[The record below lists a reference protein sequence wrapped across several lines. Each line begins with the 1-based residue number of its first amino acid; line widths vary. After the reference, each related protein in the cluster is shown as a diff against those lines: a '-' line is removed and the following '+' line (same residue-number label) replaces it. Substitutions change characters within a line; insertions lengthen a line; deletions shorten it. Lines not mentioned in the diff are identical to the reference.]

1 MNMKEIAKMAGVS
14 VATVSYVLN
23 GTGNVSDKK
32 RKEILDIVGK
42 EGYQPNRI
50 AKSLR
55 TRKSNT
61 IGIMVEDITAF
72 QTPRII
78 NGINEYAEKNGYTVI
93 LNDMSFLKR
102 VGKNFESI
110 RRHDDII
117 KKEVALFEKAQVGG
131 IVYVALHDR
140 DVSGLIPPCK
150 VPVVLVYCYD
160 ITHQNYCVTYDNVD
174 ISREVA
180 RFFLNHRHRSFGI
193 ICGSDGSRPSQKR
206 YGAYIEQLEE
216 SGVRADDVWTYTGDW
231 EFESGEEAY
240 REYKKLREKPTAV
253 FAMNDLMAVGFM
265 DAALSDGKKI
275 PDDIAVIG
283 FDNRQ
288 ECRFTRPRLATV
300 DIPLEQMGRES
311 GKLLVE
317 LMNGSKKEQKKII
330 LPCDFIEKESAATQ
344 KKQEAL

>member
-117 KKEVALFEKAQVGG
+117 KKEVF
-131 IVYVALHDR
+131 
-140 DVSGLIPPCK
+140 
-150 VPVVLVYCYD
+150 
-160 ITHQNYCVTYDNVD
+160 
-174 ISREVA
+174 
-180 RFFLNHRHRSFGI
+180 
-193 ICGSDGSRPSQKR
+193 
-206 YGAYIEQLEE
+206 
-216 SGVRADDVWTYTGDW
+216 
-231 EFESGEEAY
+231 
-240 REYKKLREKPTAV
+240 
-253 FAMNDLMAVGFM
+253 
-265 DAALSDGKKI
+265 
-275 PDDIAVIG
+275 
-283 FDNRQ
+283 
-288 ECRFTRPRLATV
+288 
-300 DIPLEQMGRES
+300 
-311 GKLLVE
+311 
-317 LMNGSKKEQKKII
+317 
-330 LPCDFIEKESAATQ
+330 
-344 KKQEAL
+344 